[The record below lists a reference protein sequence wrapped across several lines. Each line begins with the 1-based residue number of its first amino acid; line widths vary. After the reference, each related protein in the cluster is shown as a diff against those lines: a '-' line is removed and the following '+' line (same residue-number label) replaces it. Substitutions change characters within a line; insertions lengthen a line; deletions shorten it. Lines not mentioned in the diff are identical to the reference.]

1 MRLFGTL
8 LLGLSLL
15 LVRSVAA
22 ENPQPPKVEIYRGSP
37 GYLLAPRNALVIGV
51 SNLEEGNGFLSLTSP
66 THDADAVSKS
76 LEDAGFIVNELVDR
90 EPPDFKKGEQW
101 MTNRQSIKKAIYD
114 LAETLRKVGGV
125 GLVYFSG
132 HGLQHN
138 RQMYLVPHDNLIRY
152 ERDFE
157 EELIPLRLLYDAFS
171 YANNPLNFI
180 IVDACRDDAWP
191 KPLEKLGEVPA
202 VPPQDDSRVILAFAT
217 LNGKKAGDTING
229 QDVGPFAG
237 AFVSSIA
244 PNERQSDLFAEIT
257 VKMQSI
263 QASLPD
269 GQAPTINSTP
279 GHEFIFIPTQKEF
292 NVEESIFQNAM
303 SAKDKKDSNPE
314 HGIDLLRKL
323 KLAYGGGYFYQ
334 AATEQIEH
342 WPMEPIPLP
351 PLTSEAI
358 PLSPSTSASIEKS
371 ADRNTWT
378 SRTIDLGFMLDP
390 KPGVER
396 LDDKSKGEIAGLKGE
411 PLMAKF
417 KVIGYRYQGHRDLP
431 GDPLRLL
438 MRQAGVVEALSA
450 AGYAS
455 SSITLSVSDTEN
467 AVSDDK
473 VTLEIGHPG
482 TGPEQ

>member
-1 MRLFGTL
+1 MRPLGTL

-15 LVRSVAA
+15 LVRSAAA
-22 ENPQPPKVEIYRGSP
+22 ENPQLPKVEIYRGSP

-66 THDADAVSKS
+66 THDVDSVSKS
-76 LEDAGFIVNELVDR
+76 LEDAGFIVNELVNP
-90 EPPDFKKGEQW
+90 EPPDFKKGERW
-101 MTNRQSIKKAIYD
+101 MTDRQSIKKAIYD

-202 VPPQDDSRVILAFAT
+202 FPPLDDSRVILAFAT

-244 PNERQSDLFAEIT
+244 PDIRQSDFFAEIT

-269 GQAPTINSTP
+269 GQAPTITSMP
-279 GHEFIFIPTQKEF
+279 GHEFIFVPTQREF
-292 NVEESIFQNAM
+292 NVEERIFQNAM
-303 SAKDKKDSNPE
+303 SARDKNPE
-314 HGIDLLRKL
+314 QGIDLLRKL
-323 KLAYGGGYFYQ
+323 KLAYGGGYLDE

-342 WPMEPIPLP
+342 WPVEPIQLP
-351 PLTSEAI
+351 ASTSDNTMEEI
-358 PLSPSTSASIEKS
+358 QEIQLPPSTSDKIKTKPSIEKRGDWVNRK
-371 ADRNTWT
+371 AKLKKNTWT
-378 SRTIDLGFMLDP
+378 SREVDLGFMPDLQ
-390 KPGVER
+390 PGVER
-396 LDDKSKGEIAGLKGE
+396 LDNESKGEIAGLKRE
-411 PLMAKF
+411 PLT
-417 KVIGYRYQGHRDLP
+417 
-431 GDPLRLL
+431 
-438 MRQAGVVEALSA
+438 
-450 AGYAS
+450 AS
-455 SSITLSVSDTEN
+455 SRSSAIAIRDIETG
-467 AVSDDK
+467 
-473 VTLEIGHPG
+473 LETRCGY
-482 TGPEQ
+482 